1 MHSDHDIYDT
11 DLEEEVFSDEDTID
25 EPIHSH
31 NSKNYRILKAM
42 DIRRLMEED
51 ISKTS
56 TILSVSTDISVAL
69 LRHYNWNITRA
80 NEEWNVGNVTLARR
94 LILVA
99 TSTLVGI
106 IDTVSAEHPIF
117 PLLNILKPHGKLVMV
132 CEPPKALELPV
143 FLLLMG
149 RKIMG
154 GSIIGGMK
162 ETQEMLDFAAKHNIT
177 PEVEVVSM
185 DYVNTN
191 VF

>member
-11 DLEEEVFSDEDTID
+11 DSEEEVFSDEDTID

-80 NEEWNVGNVTLARR
+80 NEEWFANEPK
-94 LILVA
+94 VA

-132 CEPPKALELPV
+132 GAPPKPLELPV
-143 FLLLMG
+143 FPLFMG

-185 DYVNTN
+185 DYVNTD